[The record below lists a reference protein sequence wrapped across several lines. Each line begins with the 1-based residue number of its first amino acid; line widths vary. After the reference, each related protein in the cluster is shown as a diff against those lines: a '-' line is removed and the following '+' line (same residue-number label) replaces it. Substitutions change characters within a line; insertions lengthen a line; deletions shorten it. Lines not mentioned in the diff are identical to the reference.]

1 MKLNPI
7 LIFKNL
13 KVKKLFLLFAVGIF
27 FSSCL
32 TNVEEPFLELDPALA
47 DPCETITFSTHVK
60 PIVEVNCVQ
69 CHGVRG
75 HFPNLTTYAA
85 ISANAALVKSVTVS
99 RRMPQGS
106 ATLTNEE
113 IAAISCWVDAG
124 ALND

>member
-1 MKLNPI
+1 MFNNFKFKKVFLI
-7 LIFKNL
+7 LTL
-13 KVKKLFLLFAVGIF
+13 GVF

-32 TNVEEPFLELDPALA
+32 TNVEEPFVELDPALA
-47 DPCETITFSTHVK
+47 DPCESITFSIQVK
-60 PIVEVNCVQ
+60 PIIETNCVQ

-75 HFPNLTTYAA
+75 QFPNLTTHND

-106 ATLTNEE
+106 ATLTNDE

-124 ALND
+124 ALNN